1 MANRPR
7 RLGSLSYGD
16 DAELIEYK
24 RFDQRVR
31 DASKGL
37 YMMRHRAAGGTP
49 DAHALRT
56 VVEQMGITTEHRRLV
71 LVLTDGFG
79 SPDKV
84 RAICD
89 VAPKRGVT
97 VLGIGILTNPVAM
110 AKAYPINA
118 CASNLQDLSTVALRS
133 LIKQIG

>member
-1 MANRPR
+1 MENRTKK
-7 RLGSLSYGD
+7 LGSFAYEAADLV
-16 DAELIEYK
+16 EYK
-24 RFDQRVR
+24 KFDQRVK

-37 YMMRHRAAGGTP
+37 YLMRHHANGGTP

-56 VVEQMGITTEHRRLV
+56 CVETMGITNEHRRLV

-84 RAICD
+84 RQICD
-89 VAPKRGVT
+89 AAPKRGIT
-97 VLGIGILTNPVAM
+97 VLGIGILTNPEAM
-110 AKAYPINA
+110 ANAYPVNA
-118 CASNLQDLSTVALRS
+118 CASSLLDLSTVALRS